1 MDFQVTSRHLE
12 LTDGLKNHASQMA
25 DYLEQ
30 EFENIISAHLIL
42 SVEKHLHV
50 AQFEIHVP
58 GGKFQAKEKSEDMY
72 TSIDRTA
79 KKIESQLRK
88 ETKRRQN
95 PKGQT
100 SLAKESP
107 VSIDEDEMEEEG
119 SESP

>member
-12 LTDGLKNHASQMA
+12 LTDGLKDHASQMA

-50 AQFEIHVP
+50 AQFKIHVP
-58 GGKFQAKEKSEDMY
+58 GGEFQAKEKSEDMY
-72 TSIDRTA
+72 TSIERTA
-79 KKIESQLRK
+79 KKIGAQLRK
-88 ETKRRQN
+88 EMKRRQN

-100 SLAKESP
+100 SLAKETSA
-107 VSIDEDEMEEEG
+107 SIDDEEGEEEG

>member
-1 MDFQVTSRHLE
+1 MDFQVTSRHIE
-12 LTDGLKNHASQMA
+12 LTDGLKNHASQTA
-25 DYLEQ
+25 GFLEQ
-30 EFENIISAHLIL
+30 EFESIISAHLIL

-50 AQFEIHVP
+50 AQFEIHVA

-79 KKIESQLRK
+79 KKIEAQLRK

-95 PKGQT
+95 SKGRT
-100 SLAKESP
+100 SLAKEAP
-107 VSIDEDEMEEEG
+107 VSTDDEKIEEEE

>member
-12 LTDGLKNHASQMA
+12 LTDGLKNHASQTA
-25 DYLEQ
+25 GYLEQ
-30 EFENIISAHLIL
+30 EFESIISAHLIL
-42 SVEKHLHV
+42 SMEKHLHV

-58 GGKFQAKEKSEDMY
+58 GGEFQAKEKSDDMY

-88 ETKRRQN
+88 EIKRRQN
-95 PKGQT
+95 SKGRI

-107 VSIDEDEMEEEG
+107 ASTGDEEGEEEG
-119 SESP
+119 SEFP